1 MSPSAFFK
9 NLLQQKISP
18 EVNHCAFVSSVKKY
32 IFGKQTLNF
41 LENWNG
47 HSSVI
52 IRGLFYILKFVRLFL
67 DPSILTITSCS
78 GQSEKNWEK
87 FASKLFEEN
96 LFFFK
101 ALKLLV
107 QLFKVRRIL
116 LPYYLKF
123 SFSLRFLRPAQN
135 FGLFRPIV
143 TINHF
148 FPALCKYNI
157 IIIIITVL
165 FISSVEIQIMTIE
178 AVVIVS
184 LLSASVV
191 PTGGKG
197 KRQFGPVFH
206 SQVDSFMR
214 ILCSFFCPET
224 SQFIRASRLTKSFLT
239 WLERR

>member
-1 MSPSAFFK
+1 M
-9 NLLQQKISP
+9 
-18 EVNHCAFVSSVKKY
+18 
-32 IFGKQTLNF
+32 
-41 LENWNG
+41 
-47 HSSVI
+47 I
-52 IRGLFYILKFVRLFL
+52 IRGLIYIFKLIRLFL

-96 LFFFK
+96 FFFK

-135 FGLFRPIV
+135 FGLFRPY
-143 TINHF
+143 NKSF

-184 LLSASVV
+184 LLLCCCRRVWCQRV
-191 PTGGKG
+191 EGGKDSLG
-197 KRQFGPVFH
+197 KFSTLKLIRLWEFYVRFFVLRHH
-206 SQVDSFMR
+206 SSFELR
-214 ILCSFFCPET
+214 VW
-224 SQFIRASRLTKSFLT
+224 RSRS
-239 WLERR
+239 WLD